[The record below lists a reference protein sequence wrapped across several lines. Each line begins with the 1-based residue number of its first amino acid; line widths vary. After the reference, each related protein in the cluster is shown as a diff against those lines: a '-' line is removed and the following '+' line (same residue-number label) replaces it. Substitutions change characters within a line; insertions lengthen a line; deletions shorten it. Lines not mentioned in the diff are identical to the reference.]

1 MTSEVAEQP
10 VRNHDYLVD
19 KARGIAPK
27 SSLLILETRDNY
39 WRLDL
44 SDEKSVS
51 LISLVI
57 TGVEVE
63 FSFWATYPNGI
74 PENLRR
80 IVREMALFKYDVNG
94 PKLEP
99 NLIRRALNLVDTHP
113 EHLTISGMSSS
124 REMVT
129 IELHFNNVVEAV
141 FEAWDLDGR
150 YILNSASKPLPAE
163 VVEPYAAL
171 LNFASLCLLQSHT
184 PRSVAYGS
192 AIRSATM
199 PPPNPGVPLVDFD

>member
-1 MTSEVAEQP
+1 
-10 VRNHDYLVD
+10 
-19 KARGIAPK
+19 
-27 SSLLILETRDNY
+27 
-39 WRLDL
+39 
-44 SDEKSVS
+44 
-51 LISLVI
+51 
-57 TGVEVE
+57 
-63 FSFWATYPNGI
+63 
-74 PENLRR
+74 
-80 IVREMALFKYDVNG
+80 
-94 PKLEP
+94 
-99 NLIRRALNLVDTHP
+99 LIRRALNLVDTHP